1 MVAWRPQRL
10 ASDQPDQPVTHSLN
24 TFSIQGSLT
33 ERIDYVMP
41 CGLLFSNF
49 IASQVFRTD
58 LLNPV
63 PLNLNSTDDQVAS
76 DHLPVMLVF
85 ANPYDPPFRLLSIF
99 VSNQLVT
106 LQWETSTG
114 RQYRVD
120 SSSNLTTMSALA
132 GNLVA
137 TNAML
142 SCRTN
147 LSEAQRFFRVY
158 RVP

>member
-1 MVAWRPQRL
+1 LLGAPSGLRL
-10 ASDQPDQPVTHSLN
+10 TNPTNPVTHSLN

-41 CGLLFSNF
+41 CGLLFSNL

-63 PLNLNSTDDQVAS
+63 PLNLNSNDDQVAS

-85 ANPYDPPFRLLSIF
+85 ANPHDPPFRVLSISA
-99 VSNQLVT
+99 SNQLVT
-106 LQWETSTG
+106 LQWETSAG

-120 SSSNLTTMSALA
+120 SSSNLTTWSALA

-142 SCRTN
+142 SYRTN
-147 LSEAQRFFRVY
+147 FSEAQRFFRVY